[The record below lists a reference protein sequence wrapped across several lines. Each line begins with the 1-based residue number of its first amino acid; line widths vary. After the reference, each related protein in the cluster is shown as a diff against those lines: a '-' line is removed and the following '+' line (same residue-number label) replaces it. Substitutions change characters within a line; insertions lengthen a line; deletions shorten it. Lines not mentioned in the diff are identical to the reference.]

1 MGKHTAF
8 TRLSGGRSSR
18 DRLRLLVV
26 LGTRPEIV
34 KLGPVVVAARAAG
47 DIDVRIVSSGQHPPG
62 MLEAFRVFDMVPDV
76 DLGIFRPGGSLAELL
91 ERALEGAA
99 HEIARWT
106 PDVVMLQGD
115 TTTALAGAIA
125 GFYAGVPVAHVE
137 AGLRTND
144 MTQPYPEEMNRRAS
158 DSFAQFLFAPTRRA
172 SMNILVERARK
183 ADVFVTGNTVVDAA
197 LAIAHRPGELPIP
210 AALDARANGYAG
222 TVVVT
227 VHRRESWGRD
237 LDAIANGIAA
247 AARRAPDRLFVVP
260 LHPNPIVRGSFE
272 KRAMPT
278 NLVRGEP
285 LPYAQ
290 FVRLLEGSELVVT
303 DSGGVVE
310 EATSFG
316 KPVLILRRTTERVE
330 AVEAGVAEIVGV
342 RAAAIES
349 AIRNALRAGKDVK
362 PAFVFGDGR
371 AGERIVGWLR
381 WYFGL
386 APAKPKE
393 FSESHERLE
402 ARQRAARRISAS

>member
-34 KLGPVVVAARAAG
+34 KLGPVVAAARAAG

-125 GFYAGVPVAHVE
+125 GFYAGGPVAHVA

-144 MTQPYPEEMNRRAS
+144 LAQPYPEEMNRRAI

-172 SMNILVERARK
+172 SMNI
-183 ADVFVTGNTVVDAA
+183 
-197 LAIAHRPGELPIP
+197 
-210 AALDARANGYAG
+210 
-222 TVVVT
+222 
-227 VHRRESWGRD
+227 
-237 LDAIANGIAA
+237 
-247 AARRAPDRLFVVP
+247 
-260 LHPNPIVRGSFE
+260 
-272 KRAMPT
+272 
-278 NLVRGEP
+278 
-285 LPYAQ
+285 
-290 FVRLLEGSELVVT
+290 
-303 DSGGVVE
+303 
-310 EATSFG
+310 
-316 KPVLILRRTTERVE
+316 
-330 AVEAGVAEIVGV
+330 
-342 RAAAIES
+342 
-349 AIRNALRAGKDVK
+349 
-362 PAFVFGDGR
+362 
-371 AGERIVGWLR
+371 
-381 WYFGL
+381 
-386 APAKPKE
+386 
-393 FSESHERLE
+393 
-402 ARQRAARRISAS
+402 